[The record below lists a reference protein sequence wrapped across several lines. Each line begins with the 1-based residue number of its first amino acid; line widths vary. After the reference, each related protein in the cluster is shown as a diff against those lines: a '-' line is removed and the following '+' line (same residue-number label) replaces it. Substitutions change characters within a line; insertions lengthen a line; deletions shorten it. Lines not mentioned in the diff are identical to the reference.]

1 MKAEWK
7 VPEKWDGCSIKKFIK
22 GYCGLSTN
30 LWKKIKWNGSVI
42 LNGVQIYNANI
53 VVHVNDK
60 VVCEWSEETDIIP
73 SCIPLKIIYE
83 DNTLLII
90 DKDEDMII
98 HPTSKTETNTLV
110 NAISGY
116 YKKNNQMS
124 GIHPIYRLDRN
135 TTGLI
140 AVAKSAKLQ
149 YELSKE
155 HGTIKRE
162 YLAVV
167 EGRFKNKEGSII
179 YPIGRKE
186 GSIIEWKVRD
196 DGKEARTDYKVIEE
210 KPSCTLL
217 KLRLYTG
224 RTHQI
229 RVHMSFLGHPLIGD
243 DLYGGNCSKL
253 KRQAL
258 HSHHILFIHP
268 DTGEC
273 MEFKSPMPDD
283 MYEFFEN
290 E

>member
-1 MKAEWK
+1 M
-7 VPEKWDGCSIKKFIK
+7 
-22 GYCGLSTN
+22 
-30 LWKKIKWNGSVI
+30 
-42 LNGVQIYNANI
+42 
-53 VVHVNDK
+53 
-60 VVCEWSEETDIIP
+60 
-73 SCIPLKIIYE
+73 KIIYE

-90 DKDEDMII
+90 DKDADMII
-98 HPTSKTETNTLV
+98 HPTSKIETNTLV

-155 HGTIKRE
+155 HGAIKRE

-258 HSHHILFIHP
+258 HSHHISFIHP

>member
-7 VPEKWDGCSIKKFIK
+7 VPEKWDGCSIKKFVK
-22 GYCGLSTN
+22 GYCGLSAN

-90 DKDEDMII
+90 DKDADMII

-210 KPSCTLL
+210 NPSCTLL
-217 KLRLYTG
+217 TLRLYTG
-224 RTHQI
+224 RTHQT

-258 HSHHILFIHP
+258 HSHHISFIHP

>member
-90 DKDEDMII
+90 DKDADMII

-140 AVAKSAKLQ
+140 VVAKSAKLQ

-258 HSHHILFIHP
+258 HSHHILSLIHI
-268 DTGEC
+268 
-273 MEFKSPMPDD
+273 
-283 MYEFFEN
+283 
-290 E
+290 